1 MLKVKQGGRMTE
13 RQTDRQT
20 HIIYNSEILQLSQG
34 ELRDGVDHLSST
46 VWDDEVGGGGGE
58 ESK

>member
-1 MLKVKQGGRMTE
+1 MTE